1 LRQASREVVNG
12 SQDMRKTLLP
22 IVIKINQQHPRFNQK
37 YLPDVEQ
44 SIVEARKRLSSDS
57 Y

>member
-1 LRQASREVVNG
+1 
-12 SQDMRKTLLP
+12 MRKTLLP